1 MNSFAFQ
8 KATTPEDA
16 VKAVSATRGAKF
28 LGGGTNLVDLMKVN
42 VERPALLVN
51 INTLEL
57 SKIELLGS
65 GELRLGALARNSDT
79 ANHYLVKL
87 RYPLIS
93 QAILS
98 GASPQ
103 LRNMATNGGN
113 LMQRTRCYYF
123 MDTAFSGCNKR
134 EPGSGCSAIKGYN
147 RIHAILGASEQCIAT
162 NPSDFCVALAALGA
176 TVQVQGAKGKR
187 TIPFREFHTLPG
199 RTPEIETALRP
210 GELITSLDLPANN
223 FAANSYYL
231 KIRDRES
238 YAFALVSVA
247 AGLEMDGN
255 SIKSA
260 GLALGGVAHKPWHSS
275 EAEAAL
281 IGKAATADNFSRAA
295 EIALAGA
302 HGYQHNAF
310 KIALAKA
317 SIVHVL
323 TIASQGGAA

>member
-1 MNSFAFQ
+1 MNPFAFQ

-16 VKAVSATRGAKF
+16 IKVVSTTRAAKF
-28 LGGGTNLVDLMKVN
+28 LGGGTNLVDLMKDL

-51 INTLEL
+51 INTLKL
-57 SKIELLGS
+57 NKIELLPDG
-65 GELRLGALARNSDT
+65 GLRLGALARNSDT
-79 ANHYLVKL
+79 ANHDLIKS

-123 MDTAFSGCNKR
+123 MDISFSACNKR
-134 EPGSGCSAIKGYN
+134 EPGSGCAAIKGYN
-147 RIHAILGASEQCIAT
+147 RIHAILGASDECIAT
-162 NPSDFCVALAALGA
+162 HPSDFCVALAALGA
-176 TVQVQGAKGKR
+176 TVLVEGKKGKR
-187 TIPFREFHTLPG
+187 TIPFPEFHTLPG
-199 RTPEIETALRP
+199 KTPAIETTLRQ
-210 GELITSLDLPANN
+210 GELITSIDLPVNK

-231 KIRDRES
+231 KVRDRES

-255 SIKSA
+255 TIKSA
-260 GLALGGVAHKPWHSS
+260 GLALGGVAHKPWNSR

-281 IGKAATADNFSRAA
+281 VGKAATADNFSRAS
-295 EIALAGA
+295 EIALTGA
-302 HGYQHNAF
+302 RGYEHNAF

-317 SIVHVL
+317 SIVRAL
-323 TIASQGGAA
+323 TIASRGGTA